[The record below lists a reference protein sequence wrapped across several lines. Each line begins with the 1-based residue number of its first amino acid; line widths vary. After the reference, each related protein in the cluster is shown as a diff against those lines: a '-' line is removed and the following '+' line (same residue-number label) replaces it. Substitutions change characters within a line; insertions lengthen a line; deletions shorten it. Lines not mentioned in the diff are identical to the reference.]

1 MDVERRWDIR
11 RHHTATHLLHEALIQ
26 VLGDHVRQAGSLV
39 SQDILRFDF
48 THFSPVAPGELAQV
62 ERIVNEQVLRN
73 IPLETLETALDEA
86 KSLGAKALFSEK
98 YGNRVR
104 VVRVP
109 GFSTE
114 LCGGTHCDATG
125 DIGLFRIVR
134 EEGIGSG
141 LRRITAQAGR
151 PAYLSQRAVQEAM
164 DRVRESLGVHE
175 PEQVPVRVR
184 QLLDELGAARR
195 EATEARLSALL
206 SGAQEMA
213 DSAREIE
220 GFALVTKAFEGAGM
234 ELLRQVADAVKNR
247 LQGAVIIFASVDGAK
262 VSLMAMGDETAI
274 GRGFHAGKLIGAI
287 APIVG
292 GSGGGR
298 PNLAQAGGKNP
309 EKVPEALEAVDG
321 VIRSLFPNR

>member
-1 MDVERRWDIR
+1 
-11 RHHTATHLLHEALIQ
+11 
-26 VLGDHVRQAGSLV
+26 
-39 SQDILRFDF
+39 
-48 THFSPVAPGELAQV
+48 
-62 ERIVNEQVLRN
+62 VNEQVLRN
-73 IPLETLETALDEA
+73 TPLETLETGLDEA

-114 LCGGTHCDATG
+114 LCGGTHCNATG

-151 PAYLSQRAVQEAM
+151 PAYLAQKAIQETM
-164 DRVRESLGVHE
+164 DRTRESLGVHE
-175 PEQVPVRVR
+175 PDQVPARVR

-195 EATEARLSALL
+195 EAAEARLSSLL
-206 SGAQEMA
+206 SGAREMA
-213 DSAREIE
+213 DSARGVE
-220 GFALVTKAFEGAGM
+220 GFALVTKAFEGTET
-234 ELLRQVADAVKNR
+234 ELLRQVADAVKSR
-247 LQGAVIIFASVDGAK
+247 LQGAVIVFASVDGAK
-262 VSLMAMGDETAI
+262 VSLMAMGDEKAV
-274 GRGFHAGKLIGAI
+274 GMGFHAGKLIGAI

-309 EKVPEALEAVDG
+309 EKVREALEAVDG
-321 VIRSLFPNR
+321 AIRSLFPKR